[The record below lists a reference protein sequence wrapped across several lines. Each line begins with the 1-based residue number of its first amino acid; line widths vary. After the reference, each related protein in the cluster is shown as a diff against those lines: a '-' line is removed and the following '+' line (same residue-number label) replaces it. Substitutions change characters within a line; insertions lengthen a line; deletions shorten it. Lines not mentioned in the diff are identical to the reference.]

1 MVFNGVCM
9 KIPSFFLQSK
19 QPKRAAEKTKA
30 HSAGNALAWHAW
42 ELFLRWYN
50 PDQVKGSRNEDSY
63 LSQPL
68 LAPLACYLILNFIIA
83 RCLLTGKRSSGEKH
97 FSFDSQGFD
106 TLKYKL
112 SVSE

>member
-9 KIPSFFLQSK
+9 KIPSFFFAK
-19 QPKRAAEKTKA
+19 QANEQGEGKTKA
-30 HSAGNALAWHAW
+30 HSAENALAWHAW

-50 PDQVKGSRNEDSY
+50 PDQVKGSRNEDPY

-68 LAPLACYLILNFIIA
+68 LAPLACYMILNFIIA
-83 RCLLTGKRSSGEKH
+83 RCLQPGKRTSGEKH

>member
-50 PDQVKGSRNEDSY
+50 PDQVKGSRNEDPY

-68 LAPLACYLILNFIIA
+68 LAPLACYMILNFIIA
-83 RCLLTGKRSSGEKH
+83 RCLRPGKRRGGERY
-97 FSFDSQGFD
+97 FSFDSQGVN

-112 SVSE
+112 SVST